1 MYDTLIQN
9 ALILTGTPACEVVPA
24 GWLGVRGATIAAL
37 GRMPAPAGAAQ
48 VIDAGG
54 GILMPGLVNTHT
66 HLPMTLFRGLADDL
80 PLERWLRE
88 HIFPAEA
95 AVLNPATAR
104 SGALLAGVEMLLSG
118 TTTCADGYFHE
129 DAVAEAVEAVGLRAV
144 LGQGV
149 IDHPAPGVPDPAG
162 NLAAARRFCRAWL
175 GRCPRIRPSVFCHS
189 PLTCSPET
197 LVGAKRICR
206 ELGLLFQVHAAETR
220 AEVERIRAAHGTTPV
235 GLLDAAGLLD
245 ERTLLVHAV
254 WLDEGDIA
262 RIAARGARV
271 SHCPESNTKLASG
284 IAPVA
289 RLRAAGVPVGLGT
302 DGAASNNDL
311 DLFPAMDFAA
321 KLHKVAG
328 CDPTVLPA
336 EAVLRMATL
345 EGARAI
351 GLEDEIGSLEPG
363 KQADLVLLDTRT
375 PRLTPMHRPASA
387 LVYAACGADVRTV
400 LVAGRVVVRDR
411 HVLTVDVTS
420 AMDDVAR
427 IAAGMRDRG
436 IA

>member
-9 ALILTGTPACEVVPA
+9 ALILTGTPACEVVPV

-118 TTTCADGYFHE
+118 TTTCADGDFHE

-175 GRCPRIRPSVFCHS
+175 GRCPQIRPSVF
-189 PLTCSPET
+189 
-197 LVGAKRICR
+197 A
-206 ELGLLFQVHAAETR
+206 TR
-220 AEVERIRAAHGTTPV
+220 P
-235 GLLDAAGLLD
+235 
-245 ERTLLVHAV
+245 
-254 WLDEGDIA
+254 
-262 RIAARGARV
+262 
-271 SHCPESNTKLASG
+271 
-284 IAPVA
+284 
-289 RLRAAGVPVGLGT
+289 
-302 DGAASNNDL
+302 
-311 DLFPAMDFAA
+311 
-321 KLHKVAG
+321 
-328 CDPTVLPA
+328 
-336 EAVLRMATL
+336 
-345 EGARAI
+345 
-351 GLEDEIGSLEPG
+351 
-363 KQADLVLLDTRT
+363 
-375 PRLTPMHRPASA
+375 
-387 LVYAACGADVRTV
+387 
-400 LVAGRVVVRDR
+400 
-411 HVLTVDVTS
+411 
-420 AMDDVAR
+420 
-427 IAAGMRDRG
+427 
-436 IA
+436 